1 MLTPNA
7 LRDALRTVSRDKVEL
22 NTNPREVFPAGKVT
36 HKLELEFL
44 VKRDTG
50 YNALTVFAVLRAVFE
65 RELVFDFDMVFC
77 F

>member
-1 MLTPNA
+1 MLTPKVFA
-7 LRDALRTVSRDKVEL
+7 VALRTVSRDKVEL
-22 NTNPREVFPAGKVT
+22 NTNPLDVFPAGKVT

-65 RELVFDFDMVFC
+65 RELIFDFDMVFC